1 MLVAGAERECRS
13 REAASQWASPV
24 PDTRRFAL
32 KIQAKRP
39 CLRSRLRHPR
49 AAAPPLRRAQRD
61 HAKPFGFRVRCTGGC
76 GAARCQ
82 RFVGAAPQ
90 RGAWRSSAPA
100 SAGEQGQHGQF
111 SQFGPSVPSRLPHA
125 VRRRGSLHH
134 SSGVP
139 KLPHAWSPTATA
151 PRAFEEGLASLR
163 VVPFSLRPVRPE
175 LQPARHSPPSA
186 PAPCFLPYTGHPYGR
201 LEAAH
206 WRPDVCASLTRR
218 GARTRYERA
227 FA

>member
-1 MLVAGAERECRS
+1 MGQSCS
-13 REAASQWASPV
+13 RHQALCAQNTSEAALPPLAV
-24 PDTRRFAL
+24 
-32 KIQAKRP
+32 
-39 CLRSRLRHPR
+39 
-49 AAAPPLRRAQRD
+49 APPPSGRATPPQSTAGPRQ
-61 HAKPFGFRVRCTGGC
+61 PCGFRVRGTGGC

-82 RFVGAAPQ
+82 RFPGAAPQ

-134 SSGVP
+134 SCGVP

-186 PAPCFLPYTGHPYGR
+186 PAPCFLPYTGHP
-201 LEAAH
+201 
-206 WRPDVCASLTRR
+206 
-218 GARTRYERA
+218 
-227 FA
+227 